1 MYKVLLFGGTV
12 EGRTVAEYLNENKI
26 PAMVCVATEYGESLL
41 PQGEY
46 LELSHDRLDE
56 KQMEEKMLQMED
68 GLVIDA
74 THPYA
79 QVVTENI
86 EAACERT
93 GTAYLRVV
101 RQESQRLEEEETIT
115 YVKASGKR
123 WNIWKEPAEIF
134 WLRPEARNWLLYVTD
149 GLSGAYLCQSTLSG
163 GSRIFLRK
171 PWHRRKT
178 LVMYAGA
185 IFERNECSADPPV

>member
-1 MYKVLLFGGTV
+1 
-12 EGRTVAEYLNENKI
+12 
-26 PAMVCVATEYGESLL
+26 
-41 PQGEY
+41 
-46 LELSHDRLDE
+46 
-56 KQMEEKMLQMED
+56 MLQMED

-134 WLRPEARNWLLYVTD
+134 WLRPEARNWLPI
-149 GLSGAYLCQSTLSG
+149 
-163 GSRIFLRK
+163 R
-171 PWHRRKT
+171 H
-178 LVMYAGA
+178 
-185 IFERNECSADPPV
+185 